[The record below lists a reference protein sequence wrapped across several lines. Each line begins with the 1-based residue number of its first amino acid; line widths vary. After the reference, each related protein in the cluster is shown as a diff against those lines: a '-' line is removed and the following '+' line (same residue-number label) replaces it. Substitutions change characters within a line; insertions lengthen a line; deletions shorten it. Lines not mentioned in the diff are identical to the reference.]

1 MRTGKYTCEDQ
12 RVPKQSTGRT
22 PVRNLRVPDERW
34 LPALAKAEAEGR
46 TLTEVID
53 GFLGDYAGE
62 PIAGARQFTFANW
75 PEARLWAGKHAAALE
90 ALAGSLQAAGPVDQE
105 WLAVAA
111 WLASTRHPA
120 DPVQQRRVLTGHII
134 GRATDMPGDAAWR
147 ARFRDTRHLL
157 DTVQAILDEH
167 MPLGGAQPG
176 E

>member
-1 MRTGKYTCEDQ
+1 MRHGKYTCKDQ

-53 GFLGDYAGE
+53 GFLGDYAGT
-62 PIAGARQFTFANW
+62 PIAGARRFTLANW
-75 PEARLWAGKHAAALE
+75 PEARQWTDSHSRALVG
-90 ALAGSLQAAGPVDQE
+90 LAGDIEAVIGKVSAE

-120 DPVQQRRVLTGHII
+120 DEVQQRRVLIGHII
-134 GRATDMPGDAAWR
+134 GRAVDMPAGAAWR
-147 ARFRDTRHLL
+147 GRFRDTRHLL
-157 DTVQAILDEH
+157 DTVQTILDER
-167 MPLGGAQPG
+167 MPLG
-176 E
+176 ED

>member
-1 MRTGKYTCEDQ
+1 MEPGKYTCEDQ

-53 GFLGDYAGE
+53 GFLGDYAGK
-62 PIAGARQFTFANW
+62 PIAGARQFTLSNW
-75 PEARLWAGKHAAALE
+75 PEARQWTGSHSQALTVLTGDLE
-90 ALAGSLQAAGPVDQE
+90 AAIGTTPPD

-134 GRATDMPGDAAWR
+134 GRATDMPADAEWR

-157 DTVQAILDEH
+157 DTVQAVLDQC
-167 MPLGGAQPG
+167 MPLS
-176 E
+176 ES

>member
-1 MRTGKYTCEDQ
+1 MQAGKYTCEDQ

-53 GFLGDYAGE
+53 GFLGDYAGK
-62 PIAGARQFTFANW
+62 PIAGARVFTFANW
-75 PEARLWAGKHAAALE
+75 PEARQWTQDHAGALE
-90 ALAGSLQAAGPVDQE
+90 ALTADIQAAVGEIPPE
-105 WLAVAA
+105 WLAIAA

-120 DPVQQRRVLTGHII
+120 DQVQQRRVMIGHVI
-134 GRATDMPGDAAWR
+134 GRAIDMPQDATWR

-157 DTVQAILDEH
+157 DTVQEILDQR
-167 MPLGGAQPG
+167 MPLS
-176 E
+176 ED

>member
-1 MRTGKYTCEDQ
+1 VEPGKYTCKDQ

-53 GFLGDYAGE
+53 GFLGDYAGK
-62 PIAGARQFTFANW
+62 PLAGARQFTLANW
-75 PEARLWAGKHAAALE
+75 PEAGQWIDSRSG
-90 ALAGSLQAAGPVDQE
+90 ALAGLTGDIEAAVGKVLPE
-105 WLAVAA
+105 WLAIAA

-134 GRATDMPGDAAWR
+134 GRATDMPANAAWR

-157 DTVQAILDEH
+157 DTVQAILDRR
-167 MPLGGAQPG
+167 MPLGEG
-176 E
+176 

>member
-53 GFLGDYAGE
+53 GFLGEYAGKPLAE
-62 PIAGARQFTFANW
+62 ARQFTLTNW
-75 PEARLWAGKHAAALE
+75 PESQQWRQDHAGALMSLIREVE
-90 ALAGSLQAAGPVDQE
+90 AVIGPVDFA
-105 WLAVAA
+105 WLLIAA

-120 DPVQQRRVLTGHII
+120 DQVQQRRVLTGHII
-134 GRATDMPGDAAWR
+134 GRALDMPADAAWR

-157 DTVQAILDEH
+157 DTVQAVLEEH
-167 MPLGGAQPG
+167 MPLSEG
-176 E
+176 

>member
-1 MRTGKYTCEDQ
+1 MQSGKYTCKDQ

-53 GFLGDYAGE
+53 GFLGDYASE
-62 PIAGARQFTFANW
+62 PIAGARQFTFSNW
-75 PEARLWAGKHAAALE
+75 PEAQQWADGRAGALLE
-90 ALAGSLQAAGPVDQE
+90 LGREVEVATGPVAVQ

-120 DPVQQRRVLTGHII
+120 DPVQQRRVLMGHII
-134 GRATDMPGDAAWR
+134 GRATDMPADAPWR
-147 ARFRDTRHLL
+147 AKFRDTRHLL
-157 DTVQAILDEH
+157 DTVQAILDER
-167 MPLGGAQPG
+167 MPLS
-176 E
+176 ES